1 MSDQDMMVVEASSLD
16 EARKIAAEKWDL
28 EPCDVSVDVV
38 EEEKKLFGLLG
49 RRLTVEARPV
59 HPLHS
64 LRARDLVQEILDRM
78 GLDVSPAIV
87 SDDGQINLSGE
98 DAGIVIGRY
107 GETMK
112 ALEYLGNLI
121 LRESLD
127 GRRFHLDSDG
137 YRERR
142 EESLTRLAR
151 SAAKDAR
158 RRRRPVRMEPMTSW
172 ERRVVHL
179 ALRDE
184 EGIETRSM
192 GQDPFRKVV
201 VWPSN
206 SSGSNNRRGC

>member
-1 MSDQDMMVVEASSLD
+1 MSDQDMMVVEAASLE
-16 EARKIAAEKWDL
+16 EAQRIAAEKWDL
-28 EPCDVSVDVV
+28 EPGDVDVDVV

-59 HPLHS
+59 HPLHA
-64 LRARDLVQEILDRM
+64 LRARDLLQELLSLMD
-78 GLDVSPAIV
+78 LDVSPEIV
-87 SDDGQINLSGE
+87 SEDGRINLTGE

-112 ALEYLGNLI
+112 AMEYLGNLI

-151 SAAKDAR
+151 SAAKDAL
-158 RRRRPVRMEPMTSW
+158 RRRRPVRLEPMTSW
-172 ERRVVHL
+172 ERRIIHL

-184 EGIETRSM
+184 EDIETRSM
-192 GQDPFRKVV
+192 GQEPFRKVV
-201 VWPSN
+201 VWPSR
-206 SSGSNNRRGC
+206 SSGSYSRRGR